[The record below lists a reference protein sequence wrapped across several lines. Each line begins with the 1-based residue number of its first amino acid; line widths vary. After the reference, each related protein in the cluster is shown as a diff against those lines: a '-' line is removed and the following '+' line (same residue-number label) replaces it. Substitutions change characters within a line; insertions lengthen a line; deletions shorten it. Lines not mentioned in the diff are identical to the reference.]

1 MGGTV
6 TVFAAFARSA
16 VRWLVATALFLM
28 MVITFLD
35 VLGRYLINRPFPG
48 AAEMVQYLMITFIFL
63 ALPVVTLRNEHISIS
78 LVESVLG
85 PAARK
90 LQRILISLLSA
101 LVFGFLAARLWSHA
115 TMLAHNRDV
124 IGYLNLPVAPAA
136 YLASVFCAITVL
148 VLAAMIAL
156 ECLGRESLRAA
167 DLGQGGAQ
175 HE

>member
-1 MGGTV
+1 MN
-6 TVFAAFARSA
+6 FAAFVRSA
-16 VRWLVATALFLM
+16 VRWLVATALLLM

-78 LVESVLG
+78 VVDSVLG
-85 PAARK
+85 PAGRK
-90 LQRILISLLSA
+90 VQRILVSALSA
-101 LVFGFLAARLWSHA
+101 LVIGFLAVRFWSHA
-115 TMLAHNRDV
+115 MMLANNRDV

-156 ECLGRESLRAA
+156 ECLGRESLRAT
-167 DLGQGGAQ
+167 DSGQGGAQ